1 MREDRPSLH
10 PPTVD
15 AGQIWVVEQDSAS
28 ALSAVDRDALTHAD
42 VVIYDRALAPL
53 VAEILP
59 IGGYAEP
66 AEITG
71 QATGSTISPRA
82 VELAGE
88 GWSVVRLV
96 EAGPGRRQRLHILP
110 PALVR
115 ANGIGDPPVRVIAKT
130 GGERYHAVDVG
141 LHELPEF
148 LGEIGGDELLTLVFA
163 PVVIRSAAQAHAFT
177 ANGLAG

>member
-66 AEITG
+66 ASITG
-71 QATGSTISPRA
+71 HATGSRISPRA

-110 PALVR
+110 PALAR
-115 ANGIGDPPVRVIAKT
+115 ANGAGDAPVRVIAKT
-130 GGERYHAVDVG
+130 VGERYRVIDVG
-141 LHELPEF
+141 LDELAELIGEF
-148 LGEIGGDELLTLVFA
+148 GEDELLTLVFG